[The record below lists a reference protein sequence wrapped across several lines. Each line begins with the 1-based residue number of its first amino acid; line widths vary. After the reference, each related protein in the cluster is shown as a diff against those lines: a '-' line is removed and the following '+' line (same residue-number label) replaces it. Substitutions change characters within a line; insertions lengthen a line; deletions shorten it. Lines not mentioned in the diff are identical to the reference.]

1 MPDTVVEMI
10 PDSEPTIR
18 MEDFVEFLINNMSEA
33 EQNEAIKIIVES
45 VNKTRLEQ
53 LKYHTNA
60 HDRLDAANAQLE
72 DILKANC

>member
-1 MPDTVVEMI
+1 MPDTVVENI

-18 MEDFVEFLINNMSEA
+18 MKDFVEFLLNNMSES

-45 VNKTRLEQ
+45 VRINRQIICSNLNNTLNRIIESSTK
-53 LKYHTNA
+53 
-60 HDRLDAANAQLE
+60 LE